1 MADNTTTDTP
11 QKDHFQ
17 KAFDWETSRIE
28 QIEKSERTAWNVA
41 KGASLVAI
49 LAIIAL
55 VLLLPLKKSI
65 PYLVRVD
72 KNTGYTDIVT
82 TLHAKT
88 LTVDEAADKYWLAKF
103 VRARESWEWYTAQE
117 DYDTVRLLASSDV
130 GRQYAKLFE
139 GSNALDKQFGQHT
152 VASVDIQSVV
162 PHGNGQATVRFQ
174 KKINRR
180 DGGDSGA
187 RLSSWVATIGYEYR
201 PAGKMAE
208 KDRLKNPLG
217 FQAMSYR
224 IDPEVTQHAA
234 APEPPRAAATVP
246 AIAVK

>member
-1 MADNTTTDTP
+1 MGDKDKKDTP
-11 QKDHFQ
+11 QKDHFA
-17 KAFDWETSRIE
+17 KVFDWETSRIE

-41 KGASLVAI
+41 KGASVVAI

-55 VLLLPLKKSI
+55 VLLLPLKESI

-72 KNTGYTDIVT
+72 KNTGFTDIVT

-88 LTVDEAADKYWLAKF
+88 ITVDEAVDKYWLARF
-103 VRARESWEWYTAQE
+103 VRARETWEWYTAQE
-117 DYDTVRLLASSDV
+117 DYDTVRLLSSSDV

-139 GSNALDKQFGQHT
+139 GTDAVDKQYGQHT
-152 VASVDIQSVV
+152 IASVDIQSVV

-180 DGGDSGA
+180 DNGDTSA
-187 RLSSWVATIGYEYR
+187 QVSNWVATIGYEYK
-201 PAGKMAE
+201 PSGKMPE

-224 IDPEVTQHAA
+224 VDAEVTQHAA
-234 APEPPRAAATVP
+234 APEPARVATVP
-246 AIAVK
+246 ALETK